1 MPSATLLHSMAAR
14 RRDEARAAN
23 RDRTRDFIRTGLECM
38 GWCAIGLLGI
48 GWAVHT
54 TDEALGQVAFWAGMG
69 VGNAGWLFSVLGAY
83 RRGERRGDW

>member
-1 MPSATLLHSMAAR
+1 MPPYALLEEMAAR

-38 GWCAIGLLGI
+38 GWCVLGLLGI
-48 GWAVHT
+48 GWALHT
-54 TDEALGQVAFWAGMG
+54 TDAELGRMAFWAGVG
-69 VGNAGWLFSVLGAY
+69 VGNGGWLFSVLGAW